1 MSTALSENHHVEMV
15 QGDEEMEKIRI
26 AVSSRSAKMFAAIL
40 AVSCVAVCAA
50 SIVTVGSFMATA
62 SAWAQAAP
70 SAAPAAGATT
80 ASIHGHAQDPLGQPI
95 VNTKV
100 EVTTDGKTALDT
112 FTTDANGDYK
122 GSGIKPGT
130 YTVILFGNIKGKDG
144 KMTQGIIDYQRNVK
158 FTVGADTQVDF
169 DMTRQAYVSK
179 LPPDVQKQIAA
190 ARKQNE
196 AAQQENNKIKN
207 VNKLIVDAR
216 TARKAGNFDQA
227 IALDTQATQAK
238 PDVGLTWYELGDSE
252 LAAKK
257 YPDAATNYKKAL
269 TLLAAEKA
277 PKPDVIAAAD
287 NNLGEALAKSGD
299 VNDAV
304 TAYEAA
310 AKADPT
316 QAGMYYTNEAIVL
329 FKTGQGDAAGAAADK
344 AIAADPNKAIAYYIK
359 GWSLVQHATI
369 DPKTNKIVL
378 PAGCADAYHKF
389 LSLAPTGP
397 LAEDAQN
404 ILQQAGETI
413 HSSYKKH

>member
-1 MSTALSENHHVEMV
+1 
-15 QGDEEMEKIRI
+15 MEKIRI
-26 AVSSRSAKMFAAIL
+26 VLSSRSAKMFAAIS
-40 AVSCVAVCAA
+40 AVSCAAMCAA
-50 SIVTVGSFMATA
+50 VLVIIGSVMPST
-62 SAWAQAAP
+62 AWAQAAASP
-70 SAAPAAGATT
+70 APAEGATT
-80 ASIHGHAQDPLGQPI
+80 ASIHGHAQDPLSQP
-95 VNTKV
+95 VANTAV
-100 EVTTDGKTALDT
+100 QVTTDGKTPLYT

-130 YTVILFGNIKGKDG
+130 YTILLYGDTKGKDG
-144 KMTQGIIDYQRNVK
+144 KMAKGDIDFQQNVK
-158 FTVGADTQVDF
+158 LTAGTDTQVDF
-169 DMTRQAYVSK
+169 DMTRQAYISK
-179 LPPDVQKQIAA
+179 LPPDVQKQIAEV
-190 ARKQNE
+190 RKQNE
-196 AAQQENNKIKN
+196 ATEKQNSQIKN
-207 VNKLIVDAR
+207 VNKMIVDAR

-277 PKPDVIAAAD
+277 PKPEVIAAAD

-304 TAYEAA
+304 AAYEAA

-316 QAGMYYTNEAIVL
+316 QAGMYYANEAIVL

-359 GWSLVQHATI
+359 GWSLVQHASI

-378 PAGCADAYHKF
+378 PPGCADAYQKF
-389 LSLAPTGP
+389 LSMAPTGP
-397 LAEDAQN
+397 LAQDAQN
-404 ILQQAGETI
+404 ILQQAGQTV

>member
-1 MSTALSENHHVEMV
+1 
-15 QGDEEMEKIRI
+15 MEKIRFAI
-26 AVSSRSAKMFAAIL
+26 FSRSAKMFAAIS
-40 AVSCVAVCAA
+40 AVSCVTICAA
-50 SIVTVGSFMATA
+50 LVITVGGWMTTT
-62 SAWAQAAP
+62 SAWAQAA
-70 SAAPAAGATT
+70 STSTVTT
-80 ASIHGHAQDPLGQPI
+80 ASIHGHAQDPLNQP
-95 VNTKV
+95 VTNTKV
-100 EVTTDGKTALDT
+100 EITTDGKTSLFT

-130 YTVILFGNIKGKDG
+130 YSVMLFGNIKGKDG
-144 KMTQGIIDYQRNVK
+144 KITQGIIDYQQNVK
-158 FTVGADTQVDF
+158 FTAGADTQVDF

-179 LPPDVQKQIAA
+179 LPPEVQKQLAA
-190 ARKQNE
+190 ARKENAKVE
-196 AAQQENNKIKN
+196 QENSQIKN

-257 YPDAATNYKKAL
+257 FDDAATNYKKAL
-269 TLLAAEKA
+269 TLLSAEKT
-277 PKPDVIAAAD
+277 PKPEVIAAAD
-287 NNLGEALAKSGD
+287 NNLGEALAKSGN
-299 VNDAV
+299 VKDAV
-304 TAYEAA
+304 AAYEAA

-316 QAGMYYTNEAIVL
+316 NAGMYYSNEAIVL
-329 FKTGQGDAAGAAADK
+329 FKTGQGDAAGTAADK
-344 AIAADPNKAIAYYIK
+344 TIAADPNRAIAYYIK
-359 GWSLVQHATI
+359 GWSLVQHASI

-378 PAGCADAYHKF
+378 PPGCADAYRKF

-413 HSSYKKH
+413 HSSFTRH

>member
-1 MSTALSENHHVEMV
+1 M
-15 QGDEEMEKIRI
+15 
-26 AVSSRSAKMFAAIL
+26 
-40 AVSCVAVCAA
+40 
-50 SIVTVGSFMATA
+50 
-62 SAWAQAAP
+62 
-70 SAAPAAGATT
+70 
-80 ASIHGHAQDPLGQPI
+80 
-95 VNTKV
+95 
-100 EVTTDGKTALDT
+100 TTDGKTPLYT

-130 YTVILFGNIKGKDG
+130 YTVILYGDIKGKDG
-144 KMTQGIIDYQRNVK
+144 KMAKGDIDFQENVK
-158 FTVGADTQVDF
+158 LAAGTDTQVDF
-169 DMTRQAYVSK
+169 DMTRQAYISK
-179 LPPDVQKQIAA
+179 LPPDVQKQIATVRKENEA
-190 ARKQNE
+190 TEKQNS
-196 AAQQENNKIKN
+196 QIKN

-238 PDVGLTWYELGDSE
+238 PDVGLTWYELGDSQ

-257 YPDAATNYKKAL
+257 YADAATNYKKAL
-269 TLLAAEKA
+269 TLLAAEKS
-277 PKPDVIAAAD
+277 PKPDVIAAAN
-287 NNLGEALAKSGD
+287 NNLGEALAKSGN

-304 TAYEAA
+304 AAYEAA

-316 QAGMYYTNEAIVL
+316 QAGMYYANEAIVL

-359 GWSLVQHATI
+359 GWSLVQHASI

-378 PAGCADAYHKF
+378 PPGCADAYQKF
-389 LSLAPTGP
+389 LSMSPTGP

-404 ILQQAGETI
+404 ILQQAGQTV

>member
-1 MSTALSENHHVEMV
+1 
-15 QGDEEMEKIRI
+15 MEKLRI
-26 AVSSRSAKMFAAIL
+26 VLSSRSAKMFAAIS
-40 AVSCVAVCAA
+40 AVSCAAICAA
-50 SIVTVGSFMATA
+50 LFVIVGSVMPST
-62 SAWAQAAP
+62 AWAQAAG
-70 SAAPAAGATT
+70 SAAPAASATT
-80 ASIHGHAQDPLGQPI
+80 ASIHGHAQDPLSQP
-95 VNTKV
+95 VANTAV
-100 EVTTDGKTALDT
+100 EVTTDGKTPLYT

-130 YTVILFGNIKGKDG
+130 YTVLLYGDIKGKDG
-144 KMTQGIIDYQRNVK
+144 KMAKGDIDFQENVK
-158 FTVGADTQVDF
+158 LTAGTDTQVDF
-169 DMTRQAYVSK
+169 DMTRQAYISK
-179 LPPDVQKQIAA
+179 LPPDVQKQIATVRKENEA
-190 ARKQNE
+190 TEKQNS
-196 AAQQENNKIKN
+196 QIKN

-238 PDVGLTWYELGDSE
+238 PDVGLTWYELGDSQ

-257 YPDAATNYKKAL
+257 YADAATNYKKAL

-277 PKPDVIAAAD
+277 PKPDVIAAAN
-287 NNLGEALAKSGD
+287 NNLGEALAKSGN
-299 VNDAV
+299 VTDAV
-304 TAYEAA
+304 AAYEAA

-316 QAGMYYTNEAIVL
+316 QAGMYYANEAIVL

-359 GWSLVQHATI
+359 GWSLVQHASI

-378 PAGCADAYHKF
+378 PPGCADAYQKF
-389 LSLAPTGP
+389 LSMSPTGP

-404 ILQQAGETI
+404 ILQQAGQTV

>member
-1 MSTALSENHHVEMV
+1 
-15 QGDEEMEKIRI
+15 MEKLRI
-26 AVSSRSAKMFAAIL
+26 VLSSRSAKMFAAIS
-40 AVSCVAVCAA
+40 AVSCAAICAA
-50 SIVTVGSFMATA
+50 LFVIVGSVMPST
-62 SAWAQAAP
+62 AWAQAAG
-70 SAAPAAGATT
+70 SAAPAASATT
-80 ASIHGHAQDPLGQPI
+80 ASIHGHAQDPLSQP
-95 VNTKV
+95 VANTAV
-100 EVTTDGKTALDT
+100 EVTTDGKTPLYT

-130 YTVILFGNIKGKDG
+130 YTVLLYGDIKGKDG
-144 KMTQGIIDYQRNVK
+144 KMAKGDIDFQENVK
-158 FTVGADTQVDF
+158 LTAGTDTQVDF
-169 DMTRQAYVSK
+169 DMTRQAYISK
-179 LPPDVQKQIAA
+179 LPPDVQKQIATVRKENEA
-190 ARKQNE
+190 TEKQNS
-196 AAQQENNKIKN
+196 QIKN

-238 PDVGLTWYELGDSE
+238 PDVGLTWYELGDSQ

-257 YPDAATNYKKAL
+257 YADAATNYKKAL

-277 PKPDVIAAAD
+277 PKPDVIAAAN
-287 NNLGEALAKSGD
+287 NNLGEALAKSGN

-304 TAYEAA
+304 AAYEAA

-316 QAGMYYTNEAIVL
+316 QAGMYYANEAIVL

-359 GWSLVQHATI
+359 GWSLVQHASI

-378 PAGCADAYHKF
+378 PPGCADAYQKF
-389 LSLAPTGP
+389 LSMSPTGP

-404 ILQQAGETI
+404 ILQQAGQTV